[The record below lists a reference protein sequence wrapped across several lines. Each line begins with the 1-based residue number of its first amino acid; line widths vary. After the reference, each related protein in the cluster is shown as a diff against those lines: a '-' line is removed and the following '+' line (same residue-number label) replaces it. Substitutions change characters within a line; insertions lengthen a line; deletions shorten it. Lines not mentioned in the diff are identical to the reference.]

1 MSGAERVAGGAA
13 SGSCYPREFRTGT
26 REVRDSTIDA
36 LEQAASSRPRA
47 SRFRGSVPAGGRV
60 WNLARCRADRDANFE
75 PLARKMTAVR
85 RSHLM
90 HSVTQGFILT
100 NSE

>member
-1 MSGAERVAGGAA
+1 MECVRGLRERQEARLAGVVIPEGV
-13 SGSCYPREFRTGT
+13 G
-26 REVRDSTIDA
+26 
-36 LEQAASSRPRA
+36 
-47 SRFRGSVPAGGRV
+47 SRFHDRRARAGSRGRALRVFAALCLLAVSGGISRA
-60 WNLARCRADRDANFE
+60 NSADRDANFE

-100 NSE
+100 DSE